1 MKYLLLIFF
10 PIFSFGQEKFKVEY
24 EVRKFMNFGKTEQ
37 DLETE
42 KRYSRPLYIELTGD
56 NNRCSQKQIVKLDN
70 SQGATSNLNYIG
82 GYKDLESYY
91 DFDKNYLKVS
101 REMDNKLYLI
111 KVDFTKIN
119 WNLTR
124 ETKVIKGFNVKK
136 AIYEEGD
143 LLLEAWYATEIKSKC
158 GPDNYNNLPGLI
170 LEMRKSFK
178 TVPDQYMTYKLESIQ
193 LDISLK
199 FTEPNK
205 GKLINQEEF
214 KKLESEYKKRVQM
227 MVDTENSSGGVE
239 KD

>member
-1 MKYLLLIFF
+1 MKYLLLIFL
-10 PIFSFGQEKFKVEY
+10 PIFSFAQEKFKVEY

-70 SQGATSNLNYIG
+70 SQGATGNLNYIG

-124 ETKVIKGFNVKK
+124 ETKVINGFNVKK
-136 AIYEEGD
+136 ATYEEGD

-158 GPDNYNNLPGLI
+158 GPDHYNNLPGLI
-170 LEMRKSFK
+170 LEVTKSFK

-193 LDISLK
+193 LDNSLK

-205 GKLINQEEF
+205 GKLISQEEL

-227 MVDTENSSGGVE
+227 MVDAENSDGGVE